1 MQITMI
7 GIDHSKASIAYRELF
22 SFTKTGA
29 MDAMERIKVEFE
41 LSGCV
46 LLSTCN
52 RTELWISSG
61 KKSYISPYDML
72 CEIKEIDR
80 TQYGE
85 FFVERKDEE
94 AVNHLLKLACGLN
107 SKIFG
112 EDQIISQVREAL
124 ALSRKCG
131 CEDMVLEKVF
141 QTAIAAAKKVKS
153 TVRLNAIDQS
163 TAYKGVQ
170 ILKEQLGSLKDIPCL
185 IIGNGQM
192 GKLIA
197 NVLTTQ
203 GANVTMTLRKRI
215 HGCEE
220 HGSIIP
226 ENCKMLPYEERYS
239 ALTDATVVISATLS
253 PHYTLKKEE
262 VEAVILGEKKRIWLD
277 LAVPRDID
285 PEINRRHGISIY
297 DIDTMGESVC
307 DSESDIKVKKAL
319 HILDNYAEGIARWF
333 AFRKQVPQIKHIT
346 ALAAEDT
353 KCRLGDPI
361 ETLVLEKKE
370 EKALTEAIAVA
381 TQRSVGKLLY
391 GLRDTLSKDLWQ
403 TCMDALEEAAEKD
416 TLKTGS
422 KKDRYEGKRK

>member
-29 MDAMERIKVEFE
+29 MDAMKRMKAEFR
-41 LSGCV
+41 LSGCL

-61 KKSYISPYDML
+61 ETSHISPYDML
-72 CEIKEIDR
+72 CEVKEIDR

-85 FFVERKDEE
+85 FFVERKGEE
-94 AVNHLLKLACGLN
+94 AVEHLLKLACGLN

-153 TVRLNAIDQS
+153 TVRLTAVDQS
-163 TAYKGVQ
+163 IAYKAAQ
-170 ILKEQLGSLKDIPCL
+170 LLQEQLGSLKDVSCL

-197 NVLTTQ
+197 NVLISQ
-203 GANVTMTLRKRI
+203 GASVTMTLRKRM
-215 HGCEE
+215 HGKEE

-226 ENCKMLPYEERYS
+226 EHCSMLPYEERHS
-239 ALTDATVVISATLS
+239 ALEEVQVVISATLS
-253 PHYTLKKEE
+253 PHFTLKREE
-262 VEAVILGEKKRIWLD
+262 VETVLSEEKKRIWID

-285 PEINRRHGISIY
+285 PSLDGMFGISIY
-297 DIDTMGESVC
+297 DIDTMGQTVC
-307 DSESDIKVKKAL
+307 DSASDIQVQKAL
-319 HILDNYAEGIARWF
+319 SILDNYLKGVARWF
-333 AFRKQVPQIKHIT
+333 AFRNQVPQIKHIT

-353 KCRLGDPI
+353 KCRLGEPI
-361 ETLVLEKKE
+361 EALVLDKKE
-370 EKALTEAIAVA
+370 EKGLTEAIEAA
-381 TQRSVGKLLY
+381 AERSVGKLLY
-391 GLRDTLSKDLWQ
+391 GLRDTLSQDLWQ
-403 TCMDALEEAAEKD
+403 TCLNALEEAAEKD

-422 KKDRYEGKRK
+422 KKDRYEGKRR

>member
-29 MDAMERIKVEFE
+29 MDAMKRIKKEFE

-52 RTELWISSG
+52 RTELWVSSG
-61 KKSYISPYDML
+61 KKSHISPYDML
-72 CEIKEIDR
+72 CEVKEIDR

-85 FFVERKDEE
+85 FFVERKGE
-94 AVNHLLKLACGLN
+94 AAVDHLLKLACGLN

-153 TVRLNAIDQS
+153 TVKLTVVDQS

-170 ILKEQLGSLKDIPCL
+170 LLKEQLGSLKDIRCL

-192 GKLIA
+192 GKLVA
-197 NVLTTQ
+197 NTLTSQ
-203 GANVTMTLRKRI
+203 GADVTMTLRKRI
-215 HGCEE
+215 HGQEE

-226 ENCKMLPYEERYS
+226 EHCKMLPYEERHS
-239 ALTDATVVISATLS
+239 ALEQSQVVISATLS
-253 PHYTLKKEE
+253 PHFTLKRDE
-262 VEAVILGEKKRIWLD
+262 VEGLLFEEKKRIWLD

-285 PEINRRHGISIY
+285 PCINGLCGVSIY
-297 DIDTMGESVC
+297 DIDTMGQTDCNSAN
-307 DSESDIKVKKAL
+307 DLQVKKAVD
-319 HILDNYAEGIARWF
+319 ILEEYAQGIARWF

-346 ALAAEDT
+346 ELAAEDT
-353 KCRLGDPI
+353 RCRLGDPI
-361 ETLVLEKKE
+361 ESLVLDQKE
-370 EKALTEAIAVA
+370 EQSLTKAIEAATE
-381 TQRSVGKLLY
+381 RSVGKLLY
-391 GLRDTLSKDLWQ
+391 GLRDTLSPDLWQ
-403 TCMDALEEAAEKD
+403 ICMNALEEAAEKD

>member
-22 SFTKTGA
+22 SFTKAGA
-29 MDAMERIKVEFE
+29 MEAMKYMKEKFE

-61 KKSYISPYDML
+61 EKAHIPPYEML
-72 CEIKEIDR
+72 CEVKKINRK
-80 TQYGE
+80 QYGE
-85 FFVERKDEE
+85 FFVEREGKE
-94 AVNHLLKLACGLN
+94 AVDHLLRLTCGLN

-153 TVRLNAIDQS
+153 TVRLTAVDQS
-163 TAYKGVQ
+163 IAYKGVQ
-170 ILKEQLGSLKDIPCL
+170 LLKEELGGLKGVRCL

-197 NVLTTQ
+197 NALTSH
-203 GANVTMTLRKRI
+203 GADVTMTLRKRM
-215 HGCEE
+215 HGQEE
-220 HGSIIP
+220 QGSIVP
-226 ENCKMLPYEERYS
+226 EHCSMLPYEERHS
-239 ALTDATVVISATLS
+239 ALEESKVVISATLS
-253 PHYTLKKEE
+253 PHFTLKKEE
-262 VEAVILGEKKRIWLD
+262 VQSVLSEEKKRVWMD

-285 PEINRRHGISIY
+285 PTLNHTFGISIY
-297 DIDTMGESVC
+297 DIDTMGQTAC
-307 DSESDIKVKKAL
+307 DSENDLQVKEAL
-319 HILDNYAEGIARWF
+319 NILNQYAECVARWF
-333 AFRKQVPQIKHIT
+333 AFRKQVPQVKRIT

-353 KCRLGDPI
+353 KCRIGEPI
-361 ETLVLEKKE
+361 ETLVLDQKDGKELTKAIEAAAEK
-370 EKALTEAIAVA
+370 
-381 TQRSVGKLLY
+381 SVGKLLY
-391 GLRDTLSKDLWQ
+391 GLRDTLSPDLWQ
-403 TCMDALEEAAEKD
+403 TCMNALEDAAKKD

-422 KKDRYEGKRK
+422 RKDRYEGKRK